1 MNPSN
6 HSSPITSPAG
16 IKCRRRPSSLLLLAA
31 LGCLSLLPCHLAAQ
45 DETVPLVQDVRSLQ
59 IALKTIG
66 QEVTVKYAV
75 DGNRIFY
82 FPVFLLEEAK
92 LPGGLPFTDA
102 SGNLRVPA
110 GEGPVNLTVT
120 LLDLWKSRAYQDDL
134 ICTLTNHPVIRSL
147 TPAPQLLPAA
157 TTGQRLVTLIL
168 VDPNF
173 GNRRLV
179 LAESLLS
186 DLADAQARVS
196 AQFFLDAGDLAS
208 LRGASGAV
216 PIKAQHLAVQV
227 EQSYRARYTTTLA
240 LINLQSAI
248 ESLAFLRHSLVPAPD
263 RGQPT
268 LLLSPNLPQPG
279 TQSGSV
285 VQDKFFTDQVKR
297 FVRLQILIRAG
308 ANVDP
313 QLVDRLVDSALTQAP
328 LAIEITDQEKQNA
341 VAAILLD
348 DGLSMSMA
356 LSEIN
361 QLDTAIHS
369 AQESEYRS
377 ALISAA
383 TKSQNTEVRGGA
395 SASFFG
401 FGGSA
406 SAETI
411 QNWSRS
417 DYVDRKMDDIKR
429 QVHDAAVH
437 LSGSVRVMTGIR
449 FSQSGAVQN
458 VSFTSIEQSIG
469 TFTLGDAT
477 ILNTRSVSEYA
488 ALLTTAQQVEALLV
502 PQVLVGTGS
511 VVGSDGWY
519 DLPSEVFIF
528 RDVQITFPKPF
539 ASPPSVVTALGI
551 INDRTHSELV
561 FVDAENIT
569 STGFTMHFAAH
580 PASRFH
586 WARASW
592 IASGQARISTSA
604 NGGLPSLGTPGLPPL
619 IPAETR
625 QAVLTPQLQSAP
637 QLADGTFRA
646 SFNAIPGR
654 SYEVQASTNLLNWAS
669 LGATTAEDFNL
680 SLVIDDGLAFPQRF
694 FRVTT
699 P

>member
-1 MNPSN
+1 
-6 HSSPITSPAG
+6 
-16 IKCRRRPSSLLLLAA
+16 
-31 LGCLSLLPCHLAAQ
+31 LAAQ

-279 TQSGSV
+279 T
-285 VQDKFFTDQVKR
+285 
-297 FVRLQILIRAG
+297 
-308 ANVDP
+308 
-313 QLVDRLVDSALTQAP
+313 
-328 LAIEITDQEKQNA
+328 
-341 VAAILLD
+341 
-348 DGLSMSMA
+348 
-356 LSEIN
+356 
-361 QLDTAIHS
+361 
-369 AQESEYRS
+369 
-377 ALISAA
+377 
-383 TKSQNTEVRGGA
+383 
-395 SASFFG
+395 
-401 FGGSA
+401 
-406 SAETI
+406 
-411 QNWSRS
+411 
-417 DYVDRKMDDIKR
+417 
-429 QVHDAAVH
+429 
-437 LSGSVRVMTGIR
+437 
-449 FSQSGAVQN
+449 
-458 VSFTSIEQSIG
+458 
-469 TFTLGDAT
+469 
-477 ILNTRSVSEYA
+477 
-488 ALLTTAQQVEALLV
+488 
-502 PQVLVGTGS
+502 
-511 VVGSDGWY
+511 
-519 DLPSEVFIF
+519 
-528 RDVQITFPKPF
+528 
-539 ASPPSVVTALGI
+539 
-551 INDRTHSELV
+551 
-561 FVDAENIT
+561 
-569 STGFTMHFAAH
+569 
-580 PASRFH
+580 
-586 WARASW
+586 
-592 IASGQARISTSA
+592 
-604 NGGLPSLGTPGLPPL
+604 
-619 IPAETR
+619 
-625 QAVLTPQLQSAP
+625 
-637 QLADGTFRA
+637 
-646 SFNAIPGR
+646 
-654 SYEVQASTNLLNWAS
+654 
-669 LGATTAEDFNL
+669 
-680 SLVIDDGLAFPQRF
+680 
-694 FRVTT
+694 
-699 P
+699 